1 MKRWWIPFMV
11 LVLLAAA
18 GCAKEGGTNLEFKS
32 TLAGEVHWDTTD
44 HCSSITSITDATGTA
59 TFMDDVTAQWMHCP
73 DDPDA
78 ANHEDGAL
86 VLRAADGDELD
97 GVYDY
102 PAIDDGAPIT
112 ITGGTG
118 RFANA
123 SGSLE
128 VTYAVTPVYAGGQPD
143 FSVPWKWEA
152 LLNGT
157 ISY

>member
-1 MKRWWIPFMV
+1 VKRWLIPIMV
-11 LVLLAAA
+11 LVLLVAA
-18 GCAKEGGTNLEFKS
+18 GCSKEGGTDLEFKA

-44 HCSSITSITDATGTA
+44 HCASITSITDATGTA
-59 TFMDDVTAQWMHCP
+59 TFMDDVTAHMTHCP
-73 DDPDA
+73 DAPDA
-78 ANHEDGAL
+78 ANHEDGTV
-86 VLRAADGDELD
+86 VLTAADGDELD

-102 PAIDDGAPIT
+102 PAIDNGAPIT

-123 SGSLE
+123 SGSLKA
-128 VTYAVTPVYAGGQPD
+128 TYGVTPVYTDGQPD

-152 LLNGT
+152 VVNGT